1 MNHKKIDFKEI
12 SFNPFVNP
20 IEDSNDPDSHYFDEA
35 YYDAKYFHVN
45 EINTFSNEL
54 AQHEN
59 FSLKIKA
66 SLSLWKVEIKFRWLL
81 YPITGE

>member
-20 IEDSNDPDSHYFDEA
+20 IEDSNDPDSHYFDET
-35 YYDAKYFHVN
+35 YYDTKYFHVS
-45 EINTFSNEL
+45 EINTFFNDL

-59 FSLKIKA
+59 LSLKIKA
-66 SLSLWKVEIKFRWLL
+66 SLWKVEVKFRWLS
-81 YPITGE
+81 YPIRRE

>member
-20 IEDSNDPDSHYFDEA
+20 IEDSNDPDSHYLDEA

-45 EINTFSNEL
+45 EINTFFNEL

-59 FSLKIKA
+59 LSLKIKA